1 MSLREDAKVF
11 IKKKNSTAENKST
24 ERCINT
30 KVWLVLIFLITF
42 VALLVGYQKAATKL
56 TYKEYRNL
64 GNSEGELT
72 GITIQSDNEEL
83 RQTFD
88 MPYDIVTSIAIKIGT
103 FARDNNSEWDVYLYE
118 TGTDQKVY
126 EGHFNASL
134 ISDNDYYEIK
144 FKKNVRVD
152 QNQKYTIVIRSQ
164 SVDENSALAF
174 YIDTNPGTGE
184 YDLYHAG
191 EKIPG
196 QLVARIYGGDV
207 DYWWLGMYWLI
218 VLILFSAAIR
228 GWYLFSKNKNVLN
241 DKVIQ
246 TLLIGIVFFLL
257 RCSFSVGEVF
267 SDESDNLRG
276 GLIIANG
283 VILYKDYVTQHT
295 PVVYYLCAVFALLGA
310 KSTAQFRLSYY
321 FVEAVVWAAAYKRY
335 SSSFGNR
342 RIALIPIL
350 EAICISTVVGSAGFQ
365 ILSDG
370 WQGMMFV
377 ILLLE
382 FLKYN
387 KERTLDWSRCI
398 IISACAWGSFGA
410 VFLSAYSLIFLV
422 LIFFI
427 LEIRTW
433 QNEKCSWKLLAGRY
447 YKLFLSIV
455 LPFLIAV
462 IYFKKNGALRRA
474 YDQCYVFNR
483 EVYPKYNDGLGEKF
497 IQPFIN
503 GIQNFFGIISDNF
516 KSIVN
521 AEATNGIILQLIIM
535 VMAVAILIQLF
546 NKGKRVESLAILLMM
561 IFAATRGYGF
571 HGLAAWYIA
580 VMTVAM
586 NTDMIKEMFPKMGM
600 AATGLVGIVLFS
612 TYVGQVGGNLLYEPS
627 SVSELEANVVELT
640 EADADQN
647 IYLDAYSCDSLY
659 LYYKNRK
666 PVNPAVYMLP
676 WYMDWYE
683 RDDINALEKYQP
695 RVAVYNEDRNC
706 WDYTHYNN
714 EFDRV
719 IKAEYTR
726 LGDAD
731 SGWKYSVWVRNEEQ

>member
-1 MSLREDAKVF
+1 MNKREDVKVF
-11 IKKKNSTAENKST
+11 IKDGDSAAENKST
-24 ERCINT
+24 GNRINT
-30 KVWLVLIFLITF
+30 KAWLVIIFIITI
-42 VALLVGYQKAATKL
+42 VALFVGYQKATRKL
-56 TYKEYRNL
+56 TYKEYRNF
-64 GNSEGELT
+64 GNSEGDLT
-72 GITIQSDNEEL
+72 DIIIQSDNDEL

-103 FARDNNSEWDVYLYE
+103 FARDNNSEWNVYLYE

-134 ISDNDYYEIK
+134 IPDNDYYEIK
-144 FKKNVRVD
+144 FKKNVRVG

-164 SVDENSALAF
+164 RVDEDSALAF
-174 YIDTNPGTGE
+174 YIDTNPDTAVN
-184 YDLYHAG
+184 DLYHAR
-191 EKIPG
+191 EKISG
-196 QLVARIYGGDV
+196 QLVARIYGGDI

-218 VLILFSAAIR
+218 VIILFLTAIR
-228 GWYLFSKNKNVLN
+228 GWYSFSKNKNVLN

-246 TLLIGIVFFLL
+246 VLLIGIVFFVL

-283 VILYKDYVTQHT
+283 GILYKDYVTQHT
-295 PVVYYLCAVFALLGA
+295 PVVYYLCAFLALLGA

-321 FVEAVVWAAAYKRY
+321 VVEAVIWAVAYRRY

-398 IISACAWGSFGA
+398 IISACIWGSFGA
-410 VFLSAYSLIFLV
+410 AFLSAYSLAFLF
-422 LIFFI
+422 LIFCM

-433 QNEKCSWKLLAGRY
+433 QNEKYSWKLFVRRY

-455 LPFLIAV
+455 LPLLITV

-474 YDQCYVFNR
+474 FDQCYVFNR
-483 EVYPKYNDGLGEKF
+483 EVYPKYNNGLGEKS

-516 KSIVN
+516 KSIMT
-521 AEATNGIILQLIIM
+521 AAATNGIILQLIIM
-535 VMAVAILIQLF
+535 VMAVAILIKLF
-546 NKGKRVESLAILLMM
+546 YKGKRVESFAILLMM

-586 NTDMIKEMFPKMGM
+586 NSDMIKEMFPKMGM

-640 EADADQN
+640 EKDQDKN

-666 PVNPAVYMLP
+666 PVNAAVYMLP

-683 RDDINALEKYQP
+683 RDDINALEEYRP

-719 IKAEYTR
+719 IKEKYTR
-726 LGDAD
+726 LGDTD
-731 SGWKYSVWVRNEEQ
+731 SGWKYSVWVRKEE